1 MGIKRQSLGKGLDA
15 LMGDYGSLHQDQKQ
29 DVTKRF
35 VSDREVR
42 DIPIEFLERGK
53 YQPRKEYNSKALDEL
68 AASIGQQGVL
78 QPIIAREVKSGGYE
92 IIAGERRWLAAQRA
106 GLETVPVIIRDI
118 DDRSAIA
125 MALVEN
131 IQRENLNA
139 MEESEALIRLQNEFH
154 LTQQEI
160 ADTIGKPRTTI
171 TNLMRLAN
179 LEPMVQNYLIQGDL
193 DLGHAKCLL
202 GLVGKS
208 QIDAAASVVGSGLSV
223 RQTEA
228 MVKSFQ
234 KKTSKQSK
242 LEIVQPDLDRLQQDI
257 SERIGADV
265 KIQHSASGRGKLIL
279 RYNSLDELDGILA
292 HIK

>member
-15 LMGDYGSLHQDQKQ
+15 LMGDYGSLHKDQKQ
-29 DVTKRF
+29 DVRKRF

-78 QPIIAREVKSGGYE
+78 QPIIAREVRSGGYE

-131 IQRENLNA
+131 IQREDLNA

-160 ADTIGKPRTTI
+160 ADTVGKSRTTI

-193 DLGHAKCLL
+193 DLGDAKCLL

-208 QIDAAASVVGSGLSV
+208 QIDAAASVVESGLSV

-242 LEIVQPDLDRLQQDI
+242 IEKVQPDLDRLQQDI

>member
-15 LMGDYGSLHQDQKQ
+15 LMGDYGSLHKDQKQ
-29 DVTKRF
+29 DVRKRF

-78 QPIIAREVKSGGYE
+78 QPIIAREVRSGGYE

-131 IQRENLNA
+131 IQREDLNA

-160 ADTIGKPRTTI
+160 ADTVGKSRTTI

-208 QIDAAASVVGSGLSV
+208 QIDAAASVVETGLSV

-242 LEIVQPDLDRLQQDI
+242 IEKVQPDLDRLQQDI

>member
-29 DVTKRF
+29 DVRKRF

-78 QPIIAREVKSGGYE
+78 QPIIAREVRSGGYE

-160 ADTIGKPRTTI
+160 ADTIGKSRTTI

-208 QIDAAASVVGSGLSV
+208 QIDAAASVVESGLSV

-242 LEIVQPDLDRLQQDI
+242 IEKVQPDLDRLQQDI
-257 SERIGADV
+257 SERIGADA

>member
-15 LMGDYGSLHQDQKQ
+15 LMGDYGSLHHDQKH
-29 DVTKRF
+29 DPGERF
-35 VSDREVR
+35 VSDRELK

-53 YQPRKEYNSKALDEL
+53 YQPRKEYNSRALDEL

-78 QPIIAREVKSGGYE
+78 QPIIAREVRSGGYE

-139 MEESEALIRLQNEFH
+139 MEESEALIRLQHEFQ

-160 ADTIGKPRTTI
+160 ADTIGKSRTTI

-208 QIDAAASVVGSGLSV
+208 QIDAAASVVESGLSV

-242 LEIVQPDLDRLQQDI
+242 IEIVQPDLDRLQQDI

-265 KIQHSASGRGKLIL
+265 KIQHFASGRGKLIL

>member
-29 DVTKRF
+29 DVRKRF

-78 QPIIAREVKSGGYE
+78 QPIIAREVRSGGYE

-106 GLETVPVIIRDI
+106 GLEAVPVIIRDI

-160 ADTIGKPRTTI
+160 ADTIGKSRTTI

-208 QIDAAASVVGSGLSV
+208 QIDAAASVVESGLSV

-228 MVKSFQ
+228 MVKSFH

-242 LEIVQPDLDRLQQDI
+242 IKIVQPDLDRLQQDI

>member
-15 LMGDYGSLHQDQKQ
+15 LMGDYGILHQDQKH
-29 DVTKRF
+29 DVGERL
-35 VSDREVR
+35 VSDRELR
-42 DIPIEFLERGK
+42 DMPVEFLERGK
-53 YQPRKEYNSKALDEL
+53 YQPRKEYNSRALDEL

-78 QPIIAREVKSGGYE
+78 QPIIAREVRSGGYE

-160 ADTIGKPRTTI
+160 ADTVGKSRTTI

-208 QIDAAASVVGSGLSV
+208 QIDAAASVVESGLSV

-234 KKTSKQSK
+234 KKTSKPSK
-242 LEIVQPDLDRLQQDI
+242 VEIVQPDLDRLQQDI

-265 KIQHSASGRGKLIL
+265 KIQHSISGRGKLIL
-279 RYNSLDELDGILA
+279 RYNSLDQLDGILA

>member
-15 LMGDYGSLHQDQKQ
+15 LMGDYGSLNQDQKQ
-29 DVTKRF
+29 DVRKRF
-35 VSDREVR
+35 VSDREVS

-78 QPIIAREVKSGGYE
+78 QPIIAREARSGGYE

-139 MEESEALIRLQNEFH
+139 MEESEALIRLQHEFQ

-160 ADTIGKPRTTI
+160 ADTIGKSRTTI

-208 QIDAAASVVGSGLSV
+208 QIDAAASVVESGLSV

-242 LEIVQPDLDRLQQDI
+242 IGIVQPDLDRLQQDI

>member
-29 DVTKRF
+29 DVKKRF

-78 QPIIAREVKSGGYE
+78 QPIIAREVRSGGYE

-139 MEESEALIRLQNEFH
+139 MEESGALIRLQNEFH

-160 ADTIGKPRTTI
+160 ADTIGKSRTTI

-208 QIDAAASVVGSGLSV
+208 QVDAAASVVESGLSV

-242 LEIVQPDLDRLQQDI
+242 IEIVQPDLDRLQQDI

>member
-29 DVTKRF
+29 DVRKRF

-78 QPIIAREVKSGGYE
+78 QPIIAREVRSGGYE

-131 IQRENLNA
+131 IQREDLNA

-160 ADTIGKPRTTI
+160 ADTVGKSRTTI

-208 QIDAAASVVGSGLSV
+208 QIDAAASVVESGLSV

-242 LEIVQPDLDRLQQDI
+242 IEKVQPDLDRLQQDI

>member
-29 DVTKRF
+29 DVRKRF
-35 VSDREVR
+35 VSDREVK

-78 QPIIAREVKSGGYE
+78 QPIIAREVRSGGYE

-160 ADTIGKPRTTI
+160 ADTVGKSRTTI

-208 QIDAAASVVGSGLSV
+208 QIDAAASVVESGLSV

-234 KKTSKQSK
+234 KKTSKPSK
-242 LEIVQPDLDRLQQDI
+242 VEIVQPDLDRLQQDI

-265 KIQHSASGRGKLIL
+265 KIQHSISGRGKLIL
-279 RYNSLDELDGILA
+279 RYNSLDQLDGILA

>member
-15 LMGDYGSLHQDQKQ
+15 LMGDYGSLNQDQKQ
-29 DVTKRF
+29 DVRKRF
-35 VSDREVR
+35 VSDREVS

-78 QPIIAREVKSGGYE
+78 QPIIAREVRSGGYE

-160 ADTIGKPRTTI
+160 ADTIGKSRTTI

-208 QIDAAASVVGSGLSV
+208 QIDAAARVVESGLSV

-242 LEIVQPDLDRLQQDI
+242 IEKVQPDLDRLQQDI

-279 RYNSLDELDGILA
+279 RYNSLDGLDGILA
-292 HIK
+292 HIN